1 MQFNIVIVGTGIGGL
16 SSAIALASKGHH
28 VTVLEATAKL
38 QAVGGIIVTQ
48 PNACRMLDQF
58 GLYKSFLQICGEQ
71 PIDRVHRRFNGEEI
85 AVIPA
90 EDARRLYGYPCV
102 SKFFARTS

>member
-71 PIDRVHRRFNGEEI
+71 PIGEEI
-85 AVIPA
+85 AVIAA